1 LKDPLERGTKIMPDE
16 QSVADMVDEVLARQA
31 AYRAS
36 QTGESF
42 EDALE
47 TVIET
52 VAGRQL
58 QELRSGP
65 HSHTRADEWQTN
77 VARERAQALHEARR
91 RLAEH
96 LAPLL
101 RWR

>member
-1 LKDPLERGTKIMPDE
+1 MADER
-16 QSVADMVDEVLARQA
+16 SVTDMVNVVLARQA
-31 AYRAS
+31 AYRAN

-58 QELRSGP
+58 EDLRRGP
-65 HSHTRADEWQTN
+65 HRYTRADEWQTA
-77 VARERAQALHEARR
+77 VAKERAEALREARR
-91 RLAEH
+91 RLARH
-96 LAPLL
+96 LAPSL

>member
-1 LKDPLERGTKIMPDE
+1 MPDD
-16 QSVADMVDEVLARQA
+16 QSVEDMVDEVLARQA

-58 QELRSGP
+58 QELGSGP
-65 HSHTRADEWQTN
+65 HSHTSADEWQRT
-77 VARERAQALHEARR
+77 VARERARALREARR

-96 LAPLL
+96 LAPTL

>member
-1 LKDPLERGTKIMPDE
+1 MTDDR
-16 QSVADMVDEVLARQA
+16 SVTDMVDEVLARQA

-58 QELRSGP
+58 QDLRSGP
-65 HSHTRADEWQTN
+65 HGHTRADEWQTTI
-77 VARERAQALHEARR
+77 AKERAEALREARR
-91 RLAEH
+91 RLARH
-96 LAPLL
+96 LAPSL

>member
-1 LKDPLERGTKIMPDE
+1 MPDE
-16 QSVADMVDEVLARQA
+16 QSVEDMVDEVLANQA
-31 AYRAS
+31 GYRAS
-36 QTGESF
+36 RTGESF

-65 HSHTRADEWQTN
+65 HS
-77 VARERAQALHEARR
+77 
-91 RLAEH
+91 
-96 LAPLL
+96 
-101 RWR
+101 

>member
-1 LKDPLERGTKIMPDE
+1 MKDPLERGTKIMSDE

-47 TVIET
+47 TV
-52 VAGRQL
+52 AGRQL

-65 HSHTRADEWQTN
+65 HSHTRADEWQTI
-77 VARERAQALHEARR
+77 VARERAQALREARR
-91 RLAEH
+91 KLAEH

>member
-1 LKDPLERGTKIMPDE
+1 MPDE
-16 QSVADMVDEVLARQA
+16 QSVEDMVDEVLARQA

-58 QELRSGP
+58 QKLRSGP
-65 HSHTRADEWQTN
+65 HSQTKADEWQTT
-77 VARERAQALHEARR
+77 VASERAEVLREARR

-96 LAPLL
+96 LAPSL

>member
-1 LKDPLERGTKIMPDE
+1 MPDE
-16 QSVADMVDEVLARQA
+16 QSVEDMVDEVLARQA

-65 HSHTRADEWQTN
+65 HSQTKVDEWQTI
-77 VARERAQALHEARR
+77 VASERAEVLREARR

-96 LAPLL
+96 LAPSL

>member
-1 LKDPLERGTKIMPDE
+1 MPDE
-16 QSVADMVDEVLARQA
+16 QSVEDMVDEVLARQA

-58 QELRSGP
+58 QDLRSGS
-65 HSHTRADEWQTN
+65 HSQTRADEWQTT
-77 VARERAQALHEARR
+77 VASERARVLREARR
-91 RLAEH
+91 SLAEH
-96 LAPLL
+96 LAPSLK
-101 RWR
+101 WR

>member
-1 LKDPLERGTKIMPDE
+1 MPDE
-16 QSVADMVDEVLARQA
+16 QSVEDMVDEVLARQA

-42 EDALE
+42 EDTLE

-52 VAGRQL
+52 VAGQQL

-65 HSHTRADEWQTN
+65 HSHTRADEWQTT
-77 VARERAQALHEARR
+77 VAGERAEALREARR

-96 LAPLL
+96 QAPSL

>member
-1 LKDPLERGTKIMPDE
+1 MPDE
-16 QSVADMVDEVLARQA
+16 QSVEDMVDEVLARQA

-36 QTGESF
+36 QAGESF
-42 EDALE
+42 EDELE

-52 VAGRQL
+52 VAGQQL

-65 HSHTRADEWQTN
+65 HSHTRADEWQTT
-77 VARERAQALHEARR
+77 VAGERAEALREARR
-91 RLAEH
+91 RLAGH
-96 LAPLL
+96 LAPSL

>member
-1 LKDPLERGTKIMPDE
+1 MPDE

-52 VAGRQL
+52 VSGRQL
-58 QELRSGP
+58 QELRAVHTATRELVSGRQ
-65 HSHTRADEWQTN
+65 S
-77 VARERAQALHEARR
+77 
-91 RLAEH
+91 
-96 LAPLL
+96 LL
-101 RWR
+101 

>member
-1 LKDPLERGTKIMPDE
+1 MPDE
-16 QSVADMVDEVLARQA
+16 QSVEDMVDEVLARQA
-31 AYRAS
+31 VYRAS

-65 HSHTRADEWQTN
+65 HRHTSADEWQTT
-77 VARERAQALHEARR
+77 VARERARALREARR

-96 LAPLL
+96 LAPTL

>member
-1 LKDPLERGTKIMPDE
+1 MPDD
-16 QSVADMVDEVLARQA
+16 QSMADMVDEVLARQA

-42 EDALE
+42 EYALE

-52 VAGRQL
+52 VAGQEL

-65 HSHTRADEWQTN
+65 HGHTRADEWQTT
-77 VARERAQALHEARR
+77 VARERAEALREARR

-96 LAPLL
+96 LAPSL

>member
-1 LKDPLERGTKIMPDE
+1 MPDE
-16 QSVADMVDEVLARQA
+16 QSVEDMVDEVLARQA

-58 QELRSGP
+58 QELRGGP
-65 HSHTRADEWQTN
+65 HSQTKADEWQTT
-77 VARERAQALHEARR
+77 VASERAEVLREARR

-96 LAPLL
+96 LAPSL

>member
-1 LKDPLERGTKIMPDE
+1 MPDE
-16 QSVADMVDEVLARQA
+16 QSVEDMVDEILARQA

-42 EDALE
+42 EDALQ

-58 QELRSGP
+58 QELRSGT
-65 HSHTRADEWQTN
+65 HSHTRADEWQTT
-77 VARERAQALHEARR
+77 VARERARALREARR

-96 LAPLL
+96 LAPSL

>member
-1 LKDPLERGTKIMPDE
+1 MPND
-16 QSVADMVDEVLARQA
+16 QSVEDMVDEVLARQA

-47 TVIET
+47 TVIQT

-65 HSHTRADEWQTN
+65 HSQTRADEWQTT
-77 VARERAQALHEARR
+77 VARDRVRELREARR

-96 LAPLL
+96 LASSL

>member
-1 LKDPLERGTKIMPDE
+1 MGGYLKDPLERGTKIMPDD

-47 TVIET
+47 AVIET
-52 VAGRQL
+52 VAGTAAT
-58 QELRSGP
+58 GI
-65 HSHTRADEWQTN
+65 A
-77 VARERAQALHEARR
+77 
-91 RLAEH
+91 
-96 LAPLL
+96 
-101 RWR
+101 

>member
-1 LKDPLERGTKIMPDE
+1 MPDE
-16 QSVADMVDEVLARQA
+16 QSVEDMVDEVLARQA

-58 QELRSGP
+58 QELRSGS
-65 HSHTRADEWQTN
+65 HSQTKVDEWQTT
-77 VARERAQALHEARR
+77 VAGERAEVLREARR
-91 RLAEH
+91 KLAEH
-96 LAPLL
+96 LAPSL

>member
-1 LKDPLERGTKIMPDE
+1 MPND
-16 QSVADMVDEVLARQA
+16 QSVEDMVDEVLARQA

-47 TVIET
+47 TVIQT

-65 HSHTRADEWQTN
+65 HSQTRAAEWQTT
-77 VARERAQALHEARR
+77 VARDRVRELREARR

-96 LAPLL
+96 LASSL

>member
-1 LKDPLERGTKIMPDE
+1 MPDE
-16 QSVADMVDEVLARQA
+16 QSVEDMVDEVLASQA

-36 QTGESF
+36 RTGESF

-65 HSHTRADEWQTN
+65 HS
-77 VARERAQALHEARR
+77 
-91 RLAEH
+91 
-96 LAPLL
+96 
-101 RWR
+101 

>member
-1 LKDPLERGTKIMPDE
+1 MGGCLKDPLERGTKNMLDD
-16 QSVADMVDEVLARQA
+16 QSVANMVDEVLARQA

-52 VAGRQL
+52 VAGRPAT
-58 QELRSGP
+58 G
-65 HSHTRADEWQTN
+65 TA
-77 VARERAQALHEARR
+77 
-91 RLAEH
+91 
-96 LAPLL
+96 
-101 RWR
+101 

>member
-1 LKDPLERGTKIMPDE
+1 MGGVLDKTRSKRGTKIMPDE
-16 QSVADMVDEVLARQA
+16 QSVEDMVDEGLARQA

-52 VAGRQL
+52 VAGGSSYRNCVAV
-58 QELRSGP
+58 
-65 HSHTRADEWQTN
+65 HTAT
-77 VARERAQALHEARR
+77 QALMSGRQA
-91 RLAEH
+91 
-96 LAPLL
+96 LL
-101 RWR
+101 GSEQERFAKPDEGSRSI

>member
-1 LKDPLERGTKIMPDE
+1 MPDE

-36 QTGESF
+36 QTGEWF

-58 QELRSGP
+58 QELRSWTTQP
-65 HSHTRADEWQTN
+65 HES
-77 VARERAQALHEARR
+77 
-91 RLAEH
+91 
-96 LAPLL
+96 
-101 RWR
+101 

>member
-1 LKDPLERGTKIMPDE
+1 MPDE
-16 QSVADMVDEVLARQA
+16 QSVEDMVDEVLARQA

-36 QTGESF
+36 RSGESF

-65 HSHTRADEWQTN
+65 HSQTKPDEWQTT
-77 VARERAQALHEARR
+77 VASERAEVLREARR

-96 LAPLL
+96 LAPSL

>member
-1 LKDPLERGTKIMPDE
+1 MPDE
-16 QSVADMVDEVLARQA
+16 QSVEDMVDEVLARQA

-65 HSHTRADEWQTN
+65 HSQTKADEWQTT
-77 VARERAQALHEARR
+77 VASERAEVLREARR

-96 LAPLL
+96 LAPSL